1 MRRSAVSTP
10 PPREEVA
17 VKVVLAST
25 AGFCIGVKRA
35 LEMVLKAINEN
46 QPKIYTYGPLI
57 HNPQVLELLRERGIT
72 ILKPGED
79 IPAGLVVIRAHGIP
93 LQERLLLEQAG
104 GRIID
109 ATCPRVAKVQAIIR
123 RWAAKGC
130 ATLIVGDADHPEVRG
145 LMGYTEARGY
155 VVSTSRDVADLPD
168 LNSLIVVAQTTQS
181 EAQFEAR
188 VQEITA
194 RFPQAQIFNTICD
207 ATASRQAEVQEL
219 SRQADA
225 LVVVGGRNSGNTQ
238 RLVEIS
244 QGTGIPTYHVETEQ
258 ELDLVEI
265 SRYQSVGVTAG
276 ASTPNWLIGNVV
288 NTLKHAWAF
297 RPGSWTNYLYRVW
310 RFFLKSNIYVAIG
323 AGSLSYTSSLLQ
335 QVEPQFTYFFVAF
348 FYVYSMHLLNH
359 FTDKAS
365 KLNDPVQTMFYGR
378 HRRFLLVTGF
388 LSALIALGL
397 GAYLGLLPFIFILV
411 MSGIGLMY
419 SFKIIPEG
427 LARSTGIYRLKEIPG
442 SKTMFTAVA
451 WGVLAA
457 LIPVV
462 CSDQEI
468 SGATAIAFFFV
479 AGMIFIRSGLFEIM
493 AIEGDRVVG
502 KETLAIALG
511 KKRTFTLLVG
521 GSLAF
526 VAMLLG
532 AAWAGVIPSLGY
544 TLSLSG
550 LYMLGYLILYHR
562 GLMESSLML
571 ESLVEGNMILAG
583 VLAFIWDPYNVIF

>member
-1 MRRSAVSTP
+1 
-10 PPREEVA
+10 
-17 VKVVLAST
+17 
-25 AGFCIGVKRA
+25 
-35 LEMVLKAINEN
+35 
-46 QPKIYTYGPLI
+46 
-57 HNPQVLELLRERGIT
+57 
-72 ILKPGED
+72 
-79 IPAGLVVIRAHGIP
+79 
-93 LQERLLLEQAG
+93 
-104 GRIID
+104 
-109 ATCPRVAKVQAIIR
+109 
-123 RWAAKGC
+123 
-130 ATLIVGDADHPEVRG
+130 
-145 LMGYTEARGY
+145 
-155 VVSTSRDVADLPD
+155 VADLPD
-168 LNSLIVVAQTTQS
+168 LNELIVVAQTTQS
-181 EAQFEAR
+181 ECQFEAR
-188 VQEITA
+188 VQDITA
-194 RFPQAQIFNTICD
+194 RFPHAQIFNTICD

-225 LVVVGGRNSGNTQ
+225 LIVVGGRNSGNTQ

-265 SRYQSVGVTAG
+265 SRYQTVAVTAG

-397 GAYLGLLPFIFILV
+397 GAYLGLLPFIFVMV

-419 SFKIIPEG
+419 SFKIIPER

-511 KKRTFTLLVG
+511 KERTFTLLVI

-544 TLSLSG
+544 ALSLSG
-550 LYMLGYLILYHR
+550 LYMLGYLILYQR

-583 VLAFIWDPYNVIF
+583 VLAFIWDPYNVIL

>member
-1 MRRSAVSTP
+1 M
-10 PPREEVA
+10 
-17 VKVVLAST
+17 KVVLAET

-72 ILKPGED
+72 ILRPGEE

-93 LQERLLLEQAG
+93 PLERRLLEQAG

-168 LNSLIVVAQTTQS
+168 FDELIVVAQTTQS
-181 EAQFEAR
+181 EAQFEVR
-188 VQEITA
+188 VRDITA

-219 SRQADA
+219 ARQAEA

-244 QGTGIPTYHVETEQ
+244 QATGIPTYHVETEQ

-265 SRYQSVGVTAG
+265 SRYQTVAVTAG

-397 GAYLGLLPFIFILV
+397 GAYLGLLPFIFVLV

-419 SFKIIPEG
+419 SFKIIPER

-511 KKRTFTLLVG
+511 KERTFTLLVG

-562 GLMESSLML
+562 GLMESSLIL

-583 VLAFIWDPYNVIF
+583 VLAFIWDPYNFIL

>member
-1 MRRSAVSTP
+1 M
-10 PPREEVA
+10 
-17 VKVVLAST
+17 KVVLAET

-72 ILKPGED
+72 ILKPGEE

-93 LQERLLLEQAG
+93 PQERRLLEQAG

-168 LNSLIVVAQTTQS
+168 FNELIVVAQTTQS

-219 SRQADA
+219 SRQAEA

-265 SRYQSVGVTAG
+265 SRYQTVAVTAG

-378 HRRFLLVTGF
+378 HRGFLLVTGF
-388 LSALIALGL
+388 LSALISLGL
-397 GAYLGLLPFIFILV
+397 GAYLGLLPFIFVLV

-419 SFKIIPEG
+419 SFKIIPER

-511 KKRTFTLLVG
+511 KERTFTLLVG

-526 VAMLLG
+526 VAMLLV
-532 AAWAGVIPSLGY
+532 AAWAAVIPSLGY

-550 LYMLGYLILYHR
+550 LYMIGYLILYHQD
-562 GLMESSLML
+562 LMESSLML

-583 VLAFIWDPYNVIF
+583 VLAFIWDPYNVIL

>member
-1 MRRSAVSTP
+1 LP
-10 PPREEVA
+10 

-25 AGFCIGVKRA
+25 AGFCIGVRRA

-72 ILKPGED
+72 ILKPGEE
-79 IPAGLVVIRAHGIP
+79 IPEGLVVIRAHGIP
-93 LQERLLLEQAG
+93 PQERRLLEQAG

-123 RWAAKGC
+123 RWAGKGF
-130 ATLIVGDADHPEVRG
+130 ATVIVGDADHPEVRG
-145 LMGYTEARGY
+145 LLGYTGERGY
-155 VVSTSRDVADLPD
+155 VVSTAQDVADLPD
-168 LNSLIVVAQTTQS
+168 LDKLIVVAQTTQS
-181 EAQFEAR
+181 ESQFEAR
-188 VQEITA
+188 VQEIVA

-219 SRQADA
+219 SRQAEA

-244 QGTGIPTYHVETEQ
+244 KGTGIPTYHVETEQ

-265 SRYQSVGVTAG
+265 SRYNTVGVTAG

-297 RPGSWTNYLYRVW
+297 RPGSFTNYLYRAW
-310 RFFLKSNIYVAIG
+310 RFFLKSNLYVATG

-348 FYVYSMHLLNH
+348 FYVYAMHLLNH

-388 LSALIALGL
+388 LSSFMSLIL
-397 GAYLGLLPFIFILV
+397 GAYLGALPFLFVLV

-419 SFKIIPEG
+419 SFKIIPER
-427 LARSTGIYRLKEIPG
+427 LARATGIYRLKEIPG

-479 AGMIFIRSGLFEIM
+479 ASMIFIRSGLFEIM

-511 KKRTFTLLVG
+511 KERTFTLLFL

-550 LYMLGYLILYHR
+550 FYMLGYLILYHR
-562 GLMESSLML
+562 GHMESSLML

-583 VLAFIWDPYNVIF
+583 VIAFIWDPFNVIF

>member
-1 MRRSAVSTP
+1 
-10 PPREEVA
+10 

-72 ILKPGED
+72 ILQPGEE
-79 IPAGLVVIRAHGIP
+79 IPEGLVVIRAHGIP
-93 LQERLLLEQAG
+93 PQERRLLEQAG

-168 LNSLIVVAQTTQS
+168 LGELIVVAQTTQS

-188 VQEITA
+188 VQEISA

-219 SRQADA
+219 SRQAEA

-265 SRYQSVGVTAG
+265 SRYQTVGVTAG

-310 RFFLKSNIYVAIG
+310 RFFLKSNLYVAIG

-348 FYVYSMHLLNH
+348 FYVYAMHLLNH

-388 LSALIALGL
+388 FSAFIAVGL
-397 GAYLGLLPFIFILV
+397 GAYLGLWPFIFVLV

-442 SKTMFTAVA
+442 SKTLFTAVA

-511 KKRTFTLLVG
+511 KERTFTLLLF
-521 GSLAF
+521 GSL
-526 VAMLLG
+526 VCVGMLLG

-544 TLSLSG
+544 ALSLSG
-550 LYMLGYLILYHR
+550 FYMLGYLILYHR

-583 VLAFIWDPYNVIF
+583 VLSFIWDPYNVIF

>member
-1 MRRSAVSTP
+1 
-10 PPREEVA
+10 
-17 VKVVLAST
+17 VKVVLART

-46 QPKIYTYGPLI
+46 QTKIYTYGPLI

-72 ILKPGED
+72 ILKPGEEV
-79 IPAGLVVIRAHGIP
+79 PAGLVVIRAHGIP
-93 LQERLLLEQAG
+93 PQERRLLEQG
-104 GRIID
+104 GVRIID

-145 LMGYTEARGY
+145 LMGHTEGQGF
-155 VVSTSRDVADLPD
+155 VVSTSQDVQDLPD
-168 LNSLIVVAQTTQS
+168 LHEVIVVAQTTQS
-181 EAQFEAR
+181 ESVFAAR
-188 VQEITA
+188 VREITA

-219 SRQADA
+219 SRQAEA

-238 RLVEIS
+238 RLVGIS
-244 QGTGIPTYHVETEQ
+244 QETGIPTYHVETEQ
-258 ELDLVEI
+258 ELDLVEM
-265 SRYQSVGVTAG
+265 SRYQSVAVTAG
-276 ASTPNWLIGNVV
+276 ASTPHWLIGNVV

-297 RPGSWTNYLYRVW
+297 RPGSWTNYLYRAW
-310 RFFLKSNIYVAIG
+310 RFFLKSNLYVATG

-348 FYVYSMHLLNH
+348 FYVYAMHLLNH

-365 KLNDPVQTMFYGR
+365 KLNDPIQTMFYGR
-378 HRRFLLVTGF
+378 HRRFLLVTGV
-388 LSALIALGL
+388 LSALAALGL
-397 GAYLGLLPFIFILV
+397 GAYLGPLPFIFVLA

-419 SFKIIPEG
+419 SFKIIPER
-427 LARSTGIYRLKEIPG
+427 LAKATGISRLKEIPG

-462 CSDQEI
+462 CSDQGT

-479 AGMIFIRSGLFEIM
+479 AGMIFIRSGLFDLL

-502 KETLAIALG
+502 KETLPIVLG
-511 KKRTFTLLVG
+511 KELTFKLLYF
-521 GSLAF
+521 SSIAF
-526 VAMLLG
+526 IAMLVG
-532 AAWAGVIPSLGY
+532 AAWGGVIPSLGY
-544 TLSLSG
+544 ILSLSG
-550 LYMLGYLILYHR
+550 LYMLGYLLLYHR
-562 GLMESSLML
+562 GIMESSLML

-583 VLAFIWDPYNVIF
+583 ILAFIWDPYNIIF

>member
-1 MRRSAVSTP
+1 
-10 PPREEVA
+10 

-35 LEMVLKAINEN
+35 LEIVLQAINEN
-46 QPKIYTYGPLI
+46 EAKIYTYGPLI

-72 ILKPGED
+72 VLNPGDD
-79 IPAGLVVIRAHGIP
+79 IPPGLVVIRAHGIP
-93 LQERLLLEQAG
+93 PQERRLLEQGG

-145 LMGYTEARGY
+145 LLGYTEGRGY
-155 VVSTSRDVADLPD
+155 VVASSQDVADLPD
-168 LNSLIVVAQTTQS
+168 LSDLIVVAQTTQS
-181 EAQFEAR
+181 EPQFEAR

-219 SRQADA
+219 ARQAEA

-238 RLVEIS
+238 RLVVVS

-258 ELDLVEI
+258 ELDLVEM
-265 SRYQSVGVTAG
+265 SQYETVAVTAG
-276 ASTPNWLIGNVV
+276 ASTPHWLISNVV

-297 RPGSWTNYLYRVW
+297 RPGSWTNYLYRAW
-310 RFFLKSNIYVAIG
+310 RFFLKSNLYVATG

-335 QVEPQFTYFFVAF
+335 HVEPQFTYFFVAF
-348 FYVYSMHLLNH
+348 FYVYAMHLLNH

-365 KLNDPVQTMFYGR
+365 KFNDPVQTIFYGR
-378 HRRFLLVTGF
+378 HRRFLLVTGV
-388 LSALIALGL
+388 LSSLMALAL
-397 GAYLGLLPFIFILV
+397 GAYLGLLPFIFVLV

-419 SFKIIPEG
+419 SFKFIPDRV
-427 LARSTGIYRLKEIPG
+427 ARVTGVTRLKEIPG

-462 CSDQEI
+462 CSDQAT

-511 KKRTFTLLVG
+511 KERTLNLLSL

-526 VAMLLG
+526 IAMLVW
-532 AAWAGVIPSLGY
+532 AAWTGVISSLGY
-544 TLSLSG
+544 LLSLSG
-550 LYMLGYLILYHR
+550 VYMLGYLLLYR
-562 GLMESSLML
+562 RLNLESSLLL
-571 ESLVEGNMILAG
+571 ESLVEGNMIVAG
-583 VLAFIWDPYNVIF
+583 LLAFIWDPYNIIF

>member
-1 MRRSAVSTP
+1 
-10 PPREEVA
+10 
-17 VKVVLAST
+17 VKVVLART

-35 LEMVLKAINEN
+35 LELVLKAINEN
-46 QPKIYTYGPLI
+46 HAKIYTYGPLI
-57 HNPQVLELLRERGIT
+57 HNPQVLDLLRERGIKV
-72 ILKPGED
+72 LQVGED
-79 IPAGLVVIRAHGIP
+79 VPPGLVVIRAHGIP
-93 LQERLLLEQAG
+93 PQERSLLEG
-104 GRIID
+104 GGGPIID

-123 RWAAKGC
+123 RWAARGY

-145 LMGYTEARGY
+145 LLGYTEGRGY
-155 VVSTSRDVADLPD
+155 VVSTSQDAAALPD
-168 LNSLIVVAQTTQS
+168 LKDLIVVAQTTQS
-181 EAQFEAR
+181 ESHFEAR
-188 VQEITA
+188 VRDITA

-219 SRQADA
+219 ARQAEA

-244 QGTGIPTYHVETEQ
+244 QATGIPTYQVETEQ
-258 ELDLVEI
+258 ELDLVEM
-265 SRYQSVGVTAG
+265 SRYQTVGVTAG
-276 ASTPNWLIGNVV
+276 ASTPHWLISNVV

-297 RPGSWTNYLYRVW
+297 RPGSWTNYLYRAW
-310 RFFLKSNIYVAIG
+310 RFFLKSNLYVATG

-348 FYVYSMHLLNH
+348 FYVYAMHLLNH

-378 HRRFLLVTGF
+378 HRRFLLVTGG
-388 LSALIALGL
+388 LSAFMALAL
-397 GAYLGLLPFIFILV
+397 GAYLGLLPFIFVLV
-411 MSGIGLMY
+411 MSSIGLTY
-419 SFKIIPEG
+419 SFKIIPDRV
-427 LARSTGIYRLKEIPG
+427 ARMTGITRLKEIPG

-462 CSDQEI
+462 CSDQGS

-511 KKRTFTLLVG
+511 KERTLNLLCI
-521 GSLAF
+521 GSLLF
-526 VAMLLG
+526 IGMLLG

-544 TLSLSG
+544 VLSLSG
-550 LYMLGYLILYHR
+550 VYMLGYLLLYR
-562 GLMESSLML
+562 RFMMESSLLL
-571 ESLVEGNMILAG
+571 ESMVEGNMILAG
-583 VLAFIWDPYNVIF
+583 ILAFLWDPYNFIL

>member
-1 MRRSAVSTP
+1 
-10 PPREEVA
+10 
-17 VKVVLAST
+17 LAST
-25 AGFCIGVKRA
+25 AGFCIGVRRA
-35 LEMVLKAINEN
+35 LELVLKAINDN
-46 QPKIYTYGPLI
+46 PTKIYTYGPLI

-72 ILKPGED
+72 ILQPGEE

-93 LQERLLLEQAG
+93 PQERRLLEQAG

-181 EAQFEAR
+181 ECQFEAR
-188 VQEITA
+188 VREIAA
-194 RFPQAQIFNTICD
+194 RFPQAQVFNTICD

-219 SRQADA
+219 SRQAEA

-265 SRYQSVGVTAG
+265 SRYQTVAVTAG

-297 RPGSWTNYLYRVW
+297 RPGSWTNYLYRAW

-348 FYVYSMHLLNH
+348 FYVYAMHLLNH

-397 GAYLGLLPFIFILV
+397 GAYLGPWPFIFVLV

-419 SFKIIPEG
+419 NFKIIPER

-468 SGATAIAFFFV
+468 SGATVIAFFFV

-511 KKRTFTLLVG
+511 KDRTFTLLVF

-526 VAMLLG
+526 AAMLLG

-544 TLSLSG
+544 TLSLCG
-550 LYMLGYLILYHR
+550 VYMLGYLLLYHR

-583 VLAFIWDPYNVIF
+583 VLAFIWDPYNTVFGFQFSVFG

>member
-1 MRRSAVSTP
+1 
-10 PPREEVA
+10 

-72 ILKPGED
+72 ILKPGEEA
-79 IPAGLVVIRAHGIP
+79 PGGLVVIRAHGIP
-93 LQERLLLEQAG
+93 PQERRLLEQGG

-145 LMGYTEARGY
+145 LMGYTEGRGY
-155 VVSTSRDVADLPD
+155 VVSTSRDVADVPD
-168 LNSLIVVAQTTQS
+168 LDKLIVVAQTTQS
-181 EAQFEAR
+181 ESQFDAR
-188 VQEITA
+188 VREITT
-194 RFPQAQIFNTICD
+194 RFPQAQIFKTICD

-219 SRQADA
+219 ARQAEA

-238 RLVEIS
+238 RLVEVS

-265 SRYQSVGVTAG
+265 SRYQTVAVTAG

-297 RPGSWTNYLYRVW
+297 RPGSWTNYLYRAW

-348 FYVYSMHLLNH
+348 FYVYAMHLLNH

-388 LSALIALGL
+388 LSAFIALGL
-397 GAYLGLLPFIFILV
+397 GAYLGPLPFIFVLV

-419 SFKIIPEG
+419 NFKIIPER

-462 CSDQEI
+462 CSDQET

-511 KKRTFTLLVG
+511 QERSFTLLVL

-550 LYMLGYLILYHR
+550 IYMLGYLFLYHR

-583 VLAFIWDPYNVIF
+583 ILAFIWDPYNVIF